1 MDRVRSFTRAHL
13 IAIGYLILATGFV
26 YVTYLH
32 LSLARDTN
40 QIVKTE
46 LAERDAQI
54 SAANFIITQQ
64 AVPALT
70 AMQRQIRELGGEPPL
85 VLLSPTEPSFAEQQK

>member
-1 MDRVRSFTRAHL
+1 MRRPPLYS
-13 IAIGYLILATGFV
+13 IAYLIVALALLV
-26 YVTYLH
+26 YAYRLETT
-32 LSLARDTN
+32 SDQTN
-40 QIVKTE
+40 NIVKTE

-54 SAANFIITQQ
+54 AAANFIITQQ
-64 AVPALT
+64 AVPAIT